1 MMRIEA
7 GAPMPTLRIRS
18 VSGEELD
25 IGLAGS
31 WEMVVV
37 YRGKHCPL
45 CCSYLSALNRLVSQL
60 LTLTRRRWSIST
72 SIVFESGFP
81 RSGQGGPL
89 KAIPPRFPLSE
100 GSAADS
106 PRAAIQFEV
115 NYLNRNLIGIF

>member
-1 MMRIEA
+1 MTRIEP

-25 IGLAGS
+25 FGLAGS

-45 CCSYLSALNRLVSQL
+45 CCSYLSALNRLVAQL

-81 RSGQGGPL
+81 RSGGGGQL
-89 KAIPPRFPLSE
+89 KEIPPRCASQIAGWRLR
-100 GSAADS
+100 
-106 PRAAIQFEV
+106 RARTQRINAIGTF
-115 NYLNRNLIGIF
+115 